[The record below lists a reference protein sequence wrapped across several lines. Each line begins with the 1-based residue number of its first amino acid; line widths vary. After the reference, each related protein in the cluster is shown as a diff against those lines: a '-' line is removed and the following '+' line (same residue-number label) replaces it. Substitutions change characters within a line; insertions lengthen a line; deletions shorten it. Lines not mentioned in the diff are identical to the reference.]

1 MASNKQNQRRPARII
16 EDSNRYLVRLDSTLF
31 YLRTAGDGKPLGVS
45 VPSAAWHGSYAE
57 ADVICQRFR
66 ALGYSGPAVTDIY
79 GRLIDN
85 NALESERRIQ
95 AEKSAKFWGE

>member
-1 MASNKQNQRRPARII
+1 MASKKQNQRRSPRVI

-57 ADVICQRFR
+57 ADAICQRFR

-79 GRLIDN
+79 GRLIDSD
-85 NALESERRIQ
+85 ALESERRVQ